1 MPWAQELRDLAAKRA
16 KTMAEGERF
25 AKEEAER
32 KVKTGGGRGAVSP
45 EFDESPGG
53 EAHDSRAAAGG

>member
-1 MPWAQELRDLAAKRA
+1 
-16 KTMAEGERF
+16 MAEGERF